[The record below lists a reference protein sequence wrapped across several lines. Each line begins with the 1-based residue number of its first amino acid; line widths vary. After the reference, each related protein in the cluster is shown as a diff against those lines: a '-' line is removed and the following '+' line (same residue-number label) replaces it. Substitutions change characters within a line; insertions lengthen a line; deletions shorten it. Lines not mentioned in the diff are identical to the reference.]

1 MCTVRLQT
9 ENKLLKAE
17 VDSLTQQNSQQQQ
30 GLSQVQE
37 LVAMLQES
45 HRVMTSSLASTYLKL
60 NTSNINIT
68 LILLNL
74 DAHMQLTNAH
84 MHTYTYLC
92 NVYSYVHSY

>member
-37 LVAMLQES
+37 LVTMLQES

-60 NTSNINIT
+60 STSNTNFIEFRCTHAINKCTHAYIY
-68 LILLNL
+68 IL
-74 DAHMQLTNAH
+74 M
-84 MHTYTYLC
+84 
-92 NVYSYVHSY
+92 